1 MKNEQLSIDFSKKQ
15 RAPRPESAA
24 RRILRN
30 FKKQQR
36 LNYLLSYCSKKDR
49 FIALNGVQMF

>member
-1 MKNEQLSIDFSKKQ
+1 MKNEQLKIDFSKKQ
-15 RAPRPESAA
+15 RVPRPESAA

-30 FKKQQR
+30 FKRQQR
-36 LNYLLSYCSKKDR
+36 LNYLLSYCNKKDR